1 MSIIR
6 TMWDHSGAA
15 IRRVLVVVAFI
26 GIPVGIWWAASP
38 MIGTLSM
45 SADIRWLLNLSVM
58 ATMAFGLSA
67 GILVWRDLDR
77 EP

>member
-1 MSIIR
+1 MMILR
-6 TMWDHSGAA
+6 TLWDNTGNALRRLLVIAA
-15 IRRVLVVVAFI
+15 FVGV
-26 GIPVGIWWAASP
+26 PVGIWWAASP
-38 MIGTLSM
+38 LIGSLGM
-45 SADIRWLLNLSVM
+45 SDDVRWLLNLSVV